1 MKPNVLMLLSICLL
15 PLSVQADCLSSIKND
30 LYDKIWTACTQDKGD
45 ILFMVDSKGKH
56 EFGTYDKPSAAAME
70 LMLKAEQ
77 GDSLH
82 QYFWSEVL
90 ALYSMEKS
98 YENSNNAVAIARDL
112 KIKSDAVLK
121 QAAEGGAIPALY
133 KSIVRFN
140 TNANPTADEKATA
153 IRYAELLRDNGE
165 AGAEKLLQK
174 VNQKSVGNSAITSYE
189 NALQDYKALDDT
201 ALLKVADA
209 SRTGSLM
216 VEVDTG
222 VVVLTRRATVEK
234 NETKSR
240 EIYHFLVRE
249 RNNAEAGYILA
260 RWLGKNDKPQA
271 LELYEFA
278 ANNGQPDAAAWLG
291 EYYACNN
298 DKAKA
303 LQWLAKATQLGF
315 KDSEYIIGEIEELG
329 KPTSCS
335 GSWVSN

>member
-56 EFGTYDKPSAAAME
+56 EFGTYDTPSTAAME
-70 LMLKAEQ
+70 LILKAEQ

-82 QYFWSEVL
+82 QYFLSEVL
-90 ALYSMEKS
+90 ALYSMEKAV
-98 YENSNNAVAIARDL
+98 ENSSNAVAIARDL
-112 KIKSDAVLK
+112 KIESNIMLK
-121 QAAEGGAIPALY
+121 KAAEGGAVPAVY
-133 KSIVRFN
+133 KSVAMF
-140 TNANPTADEKATA
+140 TSHTNPTADEKATA

-174 VNQKSVGNSAITSYE
+174 VKQKSVGNSAIAGYE
-189 NALQDYKALDDT
+189 NALRDYKALDDT
-201 ALLKVADA
+201 TLLKVADA
-209 SRTGSLM
+209 SRTGSLL

-222 VVVLTRRATVEK
+222 VVVLTRRTAVDK
-234 NETKSR
+234 NEAKSR
-240 EIYHFLVRE
+240 EIYYFLVRE

-260 RWLGKNDKPQA
+260 RWLGKSDKPQA
-271 LELYEFA
+271 LELYKLA

-291 EYYACNN
+291 EYYACND

-303 LQWLAKATQLGF
+303 LQWLEKATQLGF

-335 GSWVSN
+335 GNWVSN